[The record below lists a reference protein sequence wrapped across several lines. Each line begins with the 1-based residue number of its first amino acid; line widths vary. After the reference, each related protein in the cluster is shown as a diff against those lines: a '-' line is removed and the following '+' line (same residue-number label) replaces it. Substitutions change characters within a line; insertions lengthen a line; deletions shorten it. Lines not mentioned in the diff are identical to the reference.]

1 MALTKPEIACENVLK
16 NLKISRLTFTVQETP
31 FSAYVTI
38 RKKFIPN
45 APAETLSSS
54 LGDLQTVNM
63 LTTLEILNKENSTLK
78 SKLKDAENQS
88 DELIENNESLK
99 ELSHQSE
106 FDKIELVNQIEKL
119 SKEVEEFKVEN
130 RHLRDELESIEK
142 DGKAFNKVLKQKD
155 KQLHDLE
162 KANTSLKENLQ
173 SVRSE
178 FSSFK
183 SEVNRERKEIEKTKK
198 KIEKKQFLDNLKSES
213 KESTL
218 KCETCDQCLTNKED
232 LRHHMLNH
240 HRETS
245 STQTISEVYVDKK
258 IQVKTIDFN
267 AVKNIQTSESDMKEF
282 ESYPC
287 HYCDFN
293 IETETHL
300 QDHIVQCVGSHRPS
314 FFKESKSPPKS
325 QAILP
330 SLKYPSQMKS
340 HSFQPSSASFS
351 LPFGIPQLSQVFPYN
366 NPSLSRPL
374 PKCEHCGWMATCGT
388 DLMNHKKRIHNDHR
402 SPFED
407 YKQF

>member
-54 LGDLQTVNM
+54 LGDLQIENM
-63 LTTLEILNKENSTLK
+63 FKTLEILNKENSTLK

-88 DELIENNESLK
+88 DKLIENNESLK

-130 RHLRDELESIEK
+130 RRIRDELESIEK
-142 DGKAFNKVLKQKD
+142 DDKAFNKVLKQKD

-245 STQTISEVYVDKK
+245 STQTS
-258 IQVKTIDFN
+258 VKCT
-267 AVKNIQTSESDMKEF
+267 
-282 ESYPC
+282 
-287 HYCDFN
+287 
-293 IETETHL
+293 
-300 QDHIVQCVGSHRPS
+300 
-314 FFKESKSPPKS
+314 
-325 QAILP
+325 
-330 SLKYPSQMKS
+330 
-340 HSFQPSSASFS
+340 
-351 LPFGIPQLSQVFPYN
+351 
-366 NPSLSRPL
+366 
-374 PKCEHCGWMATCGT
+374 
-388 DLMNHKKRIHNDHR
+388 
-402 SPFED
+402 
-407 YKQF
+407 